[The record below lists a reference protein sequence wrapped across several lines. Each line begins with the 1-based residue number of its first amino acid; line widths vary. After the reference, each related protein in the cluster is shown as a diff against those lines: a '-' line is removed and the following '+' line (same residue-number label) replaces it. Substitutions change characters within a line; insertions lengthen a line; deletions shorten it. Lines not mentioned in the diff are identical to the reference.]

1 MTFWDSILGQQ
12 LAKMLLRELPKLTK
26 EKVQY
31 TETMK
36 DDRVQAFLEDRIQ
49 NGDRYVSHFSYNGL
63 TTIVLEK
70 TQKKG

>member
-1 MTFWDSILGQQ
+1 MAFWESILGQQ
-12 LAKMLLRELPKLTK
+12 LAKVLLRELPKLTK
-26 EKVQY
+26 EKEQY

-36 DDRVQAFLEDRIQ
+36 DDRVQAFLVDRIQ